1 VFEKEKAQGHDA
13 RQLVQ
18 LSQNES
24 SAQTN
29 RHEGSSLWKELD
41 KAFALSRNKLISDMR
56 EHLKL

>member
-1 VFEKEKAQGHDA
+1 MFEDEKAKGHDA

-29 RHEGSSLWKELD
+29 RHEGSSLWKELS
-41 KAFALSRNKLISDMR
+41 KAFGPGGSKLIKQ
-56 EHLKL
+56 LKL